1 MLNKSKLILK
11 ADTFNRGAL
20 RMTVA
25 MLRSE
30 NPKLAL
36 LVQNQMFGPLNP
48 QADNNPNPKD
58 NFRVHLAPLE
68 VRGVVEQLT
77 VKEQS
82 SSVDAGTQML
92 IKALIID
99 WMNYANMLIEL
110 EDDNNVQ

>member
-1 MLNKSKLILK
+1 MLNKGKFILK

-36 LVQNQMFGPLNP
+36 LIQNQMFGPLNP
-48 QADNNPNPKD
+48 QADNTPNPRD

-68 VRGVVEQLT
+68 VRAVVEELA

-82 SSVDAGTQML
+82 SNVDAGTQVL
-92 IKALIID
+92 VKALIID
-99 WMNYANMLIEL
+99 WVNYANMLIEL
-110 EDDNNVQ
+110 ENDNDVQ